1 MILNTYQKIK
11 EARTLLE
18 LPERAT
24 MTEIKSNYR
33 SLIRKWHPDRSKEPK
48 EKCTEM
54 TTRIIAAYEV
64 ICDYCQH
71 YRFSFSQK
79 EVKNYLSDEEW
90 WLDRFGQKPLWGEGE
105 KSE

>member
-1 MILNTYQKIK
+1 MDTYQKIN

-18 LPERAT
+18 LPEKAT
-24 MTEIKSNYR
+24 MEEIKSNYR
-33 SLIRKWHPDRSKEPK
+33 DLIQKWHPDRCKKSK

-64 ICDYCQH
+64 ICDYCRH

-90 WLDRFGQKPLWGEGE
+90 WLDRFGQSSLWGEGE
-105 KSE
+105 KPD